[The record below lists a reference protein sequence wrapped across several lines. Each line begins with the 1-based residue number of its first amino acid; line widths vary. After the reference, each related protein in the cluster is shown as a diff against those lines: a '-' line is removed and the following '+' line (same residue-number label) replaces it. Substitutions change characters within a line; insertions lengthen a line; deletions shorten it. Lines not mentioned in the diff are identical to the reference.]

1 MGNEKNSFGGNEIN
15 YKNGFN
21 LNMLQPAGEGIP
33 TRNSKSDTVEDSTLV
48 RRAVAVI
55 EKIAGEAIPT
65 DIVIHSN
72 TIHINSIGR
81 DLLMDFQDRINP

>member
-1 MGNEKNSFGGNEIN
+1 MF
-15 YKNGFN
+15 
-21 LNMLQPAGEGIP
+21 QPSGEGTP

-55 EKIAGEAIPT
+55 KKIAGEAIPT

-72 TIHINSIGR
+72 TIHINANGFANGFSG
-81 DLLMDFQDRINP
+81 